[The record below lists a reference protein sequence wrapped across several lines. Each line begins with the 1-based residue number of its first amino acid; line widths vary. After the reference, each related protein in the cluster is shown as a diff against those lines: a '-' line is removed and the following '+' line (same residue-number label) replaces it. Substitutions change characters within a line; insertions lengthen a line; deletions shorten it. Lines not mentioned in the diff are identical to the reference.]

1 VAAIANPPG
10 IPAANE
16 ATEDWLVRFNISLF
30 EIAANFSLD
39 TFASTGLK
47 SKTSWIMTSSVAKVS
62 ARNLSRLTFTP
73 GIYTAEVIIF
83 SNATSFP
90 ALFCS
95 VIVNIVKLILYVIKL
110 QYY

>member
-1 VAAIANPPG
+1 MAAIANPPG

-39 TFASTGLK
+39 TFASTGPK

-73 GIYTAEVIIF
+73 GICTAEVIIF

-90 ALFCS
+90 ALFYS
-95 VIVNIVKLILYVIKL
+95 VIVKLLLYVIKL

>member
-1 VAAIANPPG
+1 MAAIANPPG

-39 TFASTGLK
+39 TFASTGPK
-47 SKTSWIMTSSVAKVS
+47 SKTSSVAKVS